1 MTDLEPDG
9 YIISYSKRI
18 VIIVEL
24 TVPAED
30 NVRKWHSEK
39 TEKYNDIKK
48 NAEKGWTVFTLALEC
63 GVRGW
68 TPNFFYSDLRRL
80 GLPPKDITDLTT
92 LVIDAARK
100 SSYVIFINRGNKQF
114 RPEG

>member
-1 MTDLEPDG
+1 M
-9 YIISYSKRI
+9 
-18 VIIVEL
+18 
-24 TVPAED
+24 
-30 NVRKWHSEK
+30 
-39 TEKYNDIKK
+39 
-48 NAEKGWTVFTLALEC
+48 
-63 GVRGW
+63 RGW

-100 SSYVIFINRGNKQF
+100 SSYVIFINRENKHF

>member
-1 MTDLEPDG
+1 MRRPKNITI
-9 YIISYSKRI
+9 Y
-18 VIIVEL
+18 
-24 TVPAED
+24 
-30 NVRKWHSEK
+30 
-39 TEKYNDIKK
+39 K
-48 NAEKGWTVFTLALEC
+48 NAEKGWTFFTLALEC

-68 TPNFFYSDLRRL
+68 TPNSFYSDLRRL

-100 SSYVIFINRGNKQF
+100 SSYVIFINRENKHF

>member
-1 MTDLEPDG
+1 MRRPKNN
-9 YIISYSKRI
+9 Y
-18 VIIVEL
+18 
-24 TVPAED
+24 
-30 NVRKWHSEK
+30 
-39 TEKYNDIKK
+39 DIKK
-48 NAEKGWTVFTLALEC
+48 NAEKGWTVFTLAREC

-68 TPNFFYSDLRRL
+68 IPNFFYSDLRRL

-100 SSYVIFINRGNKQF
+100 SSYVKLINRENKRF